1 MRWTGSIRIDN
12 KEEEE
17 GSEGMLGQGWDGWDQ
32 VLSIDLS
39 KSILPLK

>member
-12 KEEEE
+12 QGEEE
-17 GSEGMLGQGWDGWDQ
+17 GSEGGFGQGWDGWDES
-32 VLSIDLS
+32 LRIDLG